1 MQTPDRTGLPLAV
14 VIGGS
19 GGMGQACAR
28 RLGERYAVVLA
39 NRDVAKGEAVAEDL
53 RREGIVVNPIR
64 CDLTDAESVKRML
77 DEAVE
82 RFGPVR
88 VLAGVAGLAPS
99 MGDARR
105 ILAVNLG
112 GTATVVE
119 AVLPLMAPGG
129 VVVVVSSIAGVTGSV
144 PPEDVVAALDDPL
157 SPTLVAD
164 VEAALG
170 REMTTVDAYRLSKFG
185 ENRMVRRSVLRFA
198 ERGAR
203 VVSVTPGLIRTPM
216 GAETFAKVPEKA
228 GLLERIPLGREGM
241 LTEICDVLEF
251 LVSDRASYITG
262 TDLVVDGGIVS
273 ALEFDLH
280 RGDSPPR

>member
-1 MQTPDRTGLPLAV
+1 MKTPDRTGLPLAV

-28 RLGERYAVVLA
+28 RLGHQHTIVLA
-39 NRDVAKGEAVAEDL
+39 NRDVTKGEEVAEEL
-53 RREGIVVNPIR
+53 RREGIVASPLR
-64 CDLTDAESVKRML
+64 CDLTDPSSVTAMV
-77 DEAVE
+77 DTAVE

-88 VLAGVAGLAPS
+88 VLAGVAGLSPS

-112 GTATVVE
+112 GTATVIE
-119 AVLPLMAPGG
+119 ATLPHMAPGG
-129 VVVVVSSIAGVTGSV
+129 AAVIVSSIAGVTGTV
-144 PPEDVVAALDDPL
+144 DPDLVAVLDDPL
-157 SPTLVAD
+157 SATLVAD
-164 VEAALG
+164 VEAVLS
-170 REMTTVDAYRLSKFG
+170 RDMTTVEAYRLSKFG
-185 ENRMVRRSVLRFA
+185 ENRMVRRNVLRFA

-203 VVSVTPGLIRTPM
+203 VLSLTPGLIRTPM
-216 GAETFAKVPEKA
+216 GAAEFERTPAKA

-241 LTEICDVLEF
+241 LTEICDALEF

-262 TDLVVDGGIVS
+262 TDLVIDGGIVS

-280 RGDSPPR
+280 RADRP

>member
-1 MQTPDRTGLPLAV
+1 MKTPDRTGLPLAV

-28 RLGERYAVVLA
+28 RLGERHAVVLA
-39 NRDVAKGEAVAEDL
+39 NRDITRGEEVAEDL
-53 RREGIVVNPIR
+53 RKEGIVATPIR
-64 CDLTDAESVKRML
+64 CDLTDAASVKGML
-77 DEAVE
+77 DEAVD

-112 GTATVVE
+112 GTAAVLE
-119 AVLPLMAPGG
+119 AALPLMAPGG
-129 VVVVVSSIAGVTGSV
+129 VAVVVSSIAGVTRAF
-144 PPEDVVAALDDPL
+144 PDEVVAVLDDPT
-157 SPTLVAD
+157 SPTLVDD

-170 REMTTVDAYRLSKFG
+170 REMTTVEAYGLSKFG

-203 VVSVTPGLIRTPM
+203 VVSLTPGLIRTPM
-216 GAETFAKVPEKA
+216 GAETFEKVPEKA

-241 LTEICDVLEF
+241 LTEICDAVEF

-262 TDLVVDGGIVS
+262 TDLAVDGGIIA
-273 ALEFDLH
+273 ALQFGLQ
-280 RGDSPPR
+280 RSP